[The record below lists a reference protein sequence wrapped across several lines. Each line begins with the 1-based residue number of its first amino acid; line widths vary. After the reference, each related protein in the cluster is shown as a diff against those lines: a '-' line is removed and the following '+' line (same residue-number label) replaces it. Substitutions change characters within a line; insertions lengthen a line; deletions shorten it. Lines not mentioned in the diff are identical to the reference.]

1 MVCNRC
7 GTFIP
12 QDVGYCPKCGAP
24 ATQQNRAD
32 AGNHFCKNCGS
43 CMPAGINVCPRCG
56 TVENNAPQ
64 QVNIY
69 HQPPMAETAPVTTI
83 GQYIGRM
90 LVGAIPLIGWII
102 AIIFAI
108 DSSNKNRANFFR
120 AQIVM
125 FLIVVLLAVAAILIF
140 GSSALFF
147 LESFI

>member
-1 MVCNRC
+1 M
-7 GTFIP
+7 
-12 QDVGYCPKCGAP
+12 
-24 ATQQNRAD
+24 
-32 AGNHFCKNCGS
+32 
-43 CMPAGINVCPRCG
+43 
-56 TVENNAPQ
+56 VENNTPQ

-83 GQYIGRM
+83 GQYIGWM

-108 DSSNKNRANFFR
+108 DGSNKNRANFFR

-125 FLIVVLLAVAAILIF
+125 FLIAILIAVVIVLIG

-147 LESFI
+147 LENFI